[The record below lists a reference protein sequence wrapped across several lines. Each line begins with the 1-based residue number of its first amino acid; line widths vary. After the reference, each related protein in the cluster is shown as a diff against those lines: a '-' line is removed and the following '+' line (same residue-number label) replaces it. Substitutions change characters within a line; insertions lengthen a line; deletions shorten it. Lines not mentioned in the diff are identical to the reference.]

1 MKITC
6 EKCGVVYKI
15 NVPESSKGKTIKTQC
30 PKCKHIQSSLVGNS
44 AEIDLDKTSETQIPP
59 LKNLKTPT
67 QTQNELD
74 LELSK
79 SANFSGFDLEP
90 PSKASN
96 SNPFLAEALSKSN
109 SNPFFSD
116 SSSNSMSSNSISNT
130 VNSFNTKNATN
141 DSKQPISNKL
151 SEDFFTNEFTLP
163 VIDIEKIRKDEER
176 SLVNKF
182 TPFETGEIKKTEMF
196 YKAKKGNL
204 FLGPYNLDEMIQ
216 AIKVGDV
223 TKEWSFSKG
232 GGEWLPI
239 EKFNEL
245 LAYFPSRIEKT
256 KDKGQSIPK
265 LIVKY
270 LFVAIFLGGI
280 AFGTV
285 YLLENFSEIKSTIK
299 EVSAGDEKK
308 DLLKEYIKKW
318 SEGVI
323 LSDRTESDLHISG
336 INDYYNDNEEDYILS
351 VQKFKEVLVK
361 DPTRVDSF
369 FQMIIAVSL
378 STSSIEKKEDLEV
391 YKKILQEM
399 LSKNRTNVS
408 IHNALSAINFK
419 LVQFNEAYSEALEAY
434 KIQPANPISHFLLGQ
449 IYLKT
454 QTDKA
459 IESFKK
465 SVELEPRFMAANK
478 MLAKSFLQSKDFRG
492 AVSYYENQKSA
503 FSKFVL
509 ARVYLEIGF
518 YSRAINTLKYLI
530 KMKDA
535 PVDAFILL
543 GASLYQFEKNYKE
556 ALEIFLDL
564 EEKEFFKAKKSDK
577 LDILKHISII
587 YRLQNSFQKAFDY
600 TTKLLSLEPKYP
612 PALFNMTLLY
622 IQQKNYDKADF
633 YINQFKK
640 EVQGLDKESH
650 ILTFEYH
657 KAKGE
662 YLEAIDSLNTLIS
675 KERYNNVF
683 YLMKAEI
690 ATMKK
695 DFDLS
700 HATLYEL
707 NKIDPDYYMRN
718 YLKLT
723 DYFVGFYEPQELVKY
738 YDSLIKNPDSEMYIV
753 LNNVGIIYYQLRKY
767 DRALF
772 YFIKALELDD
782 RNFSNYLYLSYI
794 NYNTKKYKNVF
805 NYVDKGIE
813 LQDTNPMFYL
823 IAVKAAVKNNDFEKA
838 KKYLTLGQ
846 LKVQD
851 SPFIN
856 LAEAIYLIGTG
867 DDIKATTLLKNLQ
880 DIFQYDYYIKNL
892 LFSLKVE

>member
-15 NVPESSKGKTIKTQC
+15 NVPDSSKGKTIKTQC
-30 PKCKHIQSSLVGNS
+30 PKCKNIQPTLASVSS
-44 AEIDLDKTSETQIPP
+44 EIEFDKTGETQLPPIKIDNKDTPPIPP
-59 LKNLKTPT
+59 I
-67 QTQNELD
+67 D
-74 LELSK
+74 SK
-79 SANFSGFDLEP
+79 KSGKMSSFDFDP
-90 PSKASN
+90 PSVQSN
-96 SNPFLAEALSKSN
+96 SNPFLSEALSKSSN
-109 SNPFFSD
+109 SNPFFPNTD
-116 SSSNSMSSNSISNT
+116 KGNPNSISNT
-130 VNSFNTKNATN
+130 INSFNNN
-141 DSKQPISNKL
+141 SSDDYSMQPVSANIS
-151 SEDFFTNEFTLP
+151 EEFFTNEFTLP
-163 VIDIEKIRKDEER
+163 AVDIEKIRKDEER
-176 SLVNKF
+176 SLLNRY
-182 TPFETGEIKKTEMF
+182 TPFETGEIKKSEMF

-204 FLGPYNLDEMIQ
+204 FLGPYNIDEMIQ
-216 AIKVGDV
+216 AIKAGDV
-223 TKEWSFSKG
+223 TKEWLFSKG
-232 GGEWLPI
+232 GGEWLPV

-256 KDKGQSIPK
+256 KATGDSIPK

-270 LFVAIFLGGI
+270 TFVAAFLAGI

-299 EVSAGDEKK
+299 EVSVGEEKK
-308 DLLKEYIKKW
+308 DPLKEYIKKW
-318 SEGVI
+318 SESII
-323 LSDRTESDLHISG
+323 LSDRTESDLHISA
-336 INDYYNDNEEDYILS
+336 INDYYDDNEEDYILS

-369 FQMIIAVSL
+369 FQMIIAISL
-378 STSSIEKKEDLEV
+378 STSSIEKKEDLEA
-391 YKKILQEM
+391 YKKILQTM
-399 LSKNRTNVS
+399 LAKNSSNVL
-408 IHNALSAINFK
+408 IHNALSALNFK
-419 LVQFNEAYSEALEAY
+419 LAQFNESYSEALEGY
-434 KIQPANPISHFLLGQ
+434 KIQPANPISHYLLGQ

-454 QTDKA
+454 QAEKA
-459 IESFKK
+459 VESFKK

-492 AVSYYENQKSA
+492 AVSYYENQKSS

-518 YSRAINTLKYLI
+518 YSRAINTLKYLT

-535 PVDAFILL
+535 PIDSFILL
-543 GASLYQFEKNYKE
+543 GASLYQFEKNYKD

-587 YRLQNSFQKAFDY
+587 YRLQNNFQKSFDY
-600 TTKLLSLEPKYP
+600 STKLLALEPKYP
-612 PALFNMTLLY
+612 PTLFNMALLY
-622 IQQKNYDKADF
+622 IKQKNYDKADF

-650 ILTFEYH
+650 ILTFEYY
-657 KAKGE
+657 KTKGD
-662 YLEAIDSLNTLIS
+662 YQEAIDSLNMLIS

-690 ATMKK
+690 AALKK
-695 DFDLS
+695 DFDLAN
-700 HATLYEL
+700 ATLYEL
-707 NKIDPDYYMRN
+707 NKIDPDYYVRN

-723 DYFVGFYEPQELVKY
+723 DYFVGFYEPQDLMKY
-738 YDSLIKNPDSEMYIV
+738 YDTLIKDPDSEKYIV

-782 RNFSNYLYLSYI
+782 RNFSNYLYLSYL

-813 LQDTNPMFYL
+813 LQDTNPLFYL
-823 IAVKAAVKNNDFEKA
+823 IAVKAAIKSNDFEKA
-838 KKYLTLGQ
+838 KKYLTNGQ
-846 LKVQD
+846 LKAQN

-856 LAEAIYLIGTG
+856 LAEALYLIGTG
-867 DDIKATTLLKNLQ
+867 DDSKATTLLKQLQ